1 MLAPG
6 QRLYFRGDPAD
17 GIYCVLEGAVRLS
30 GISQDNRE
38 AVLDIYG
45 PGVWFGEVSAL
56 DGLPRIHDANAY
68 DATVLLQVAQADL
81 EELLTVHPTLSRVL
95 LRLEALRLQLLLTAI
110 EAYSMQSM
118 EQRLANRLLML
129 SMTCGVKTA
138 KGLKIELHLPQEVLA
153 QLIGSSR
160 QRVNQILKDW
170 EHERMVEHQY
180 GRILLLDQARLE
192 KLAQM

>member
-1 MLAPG
+1 
-6 QRLYFRGDPAD
+6 
-17 GIYCVLEGAVRLS
+17 
-30 GISQDNRE
+30 
-38 AVLDIYG
+38 
-45 PGVWFGEVSAL
+45 
-56 DGLPRIHDANAY
+56 
-68 DATVLLQVAQADL
+68 
-81 EELLTVHPTLSRVL
+81 
-95 LRLEALRLQLLLTAI
+95 
-110 EAYSMQSM
+110 
-118 EQRLANRLLML
+118 ML
-129 SMTCGVKTA
+129 SMTYGVNTA